1 MEEYKHIN
9 AEWARQQSQ
18 SIETAKVQKQLNEVL
33 GKISIAVKTNE
44 NSVYVQNLMDVAK
57 KEIERRGFKVTLNLG
72 DSRDPSENDYYS
84 VSW

>member
-44 NSVYVQNLMDVAK
+44 NSIYVQNLMDVAK